1 MKRWI
6 QRLLAGALCL
16 ALAGCGGPRLEEY
29 PRMEPEKKETAPQAL
44 TIDLQAVILKV
55 TLDGI
60 HFGH

>member
-29 PRMEPEKKETAPQAL
+29 PRMEPEIGRAH
-44 TIDLQAVILKV
+44 V
-55 TLDGI
+55 
-60 HFGH
+60 